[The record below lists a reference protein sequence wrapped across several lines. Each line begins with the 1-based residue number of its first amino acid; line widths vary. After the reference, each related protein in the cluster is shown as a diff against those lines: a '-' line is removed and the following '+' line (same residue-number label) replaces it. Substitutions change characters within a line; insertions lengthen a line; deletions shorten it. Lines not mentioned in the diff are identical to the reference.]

1 MVWISLIIFSL
12 NIFAKELPRFLTKH
26 STDSIRFITLDGRYA
41 YIQKRPGV
49 LGLVSSFRSVD
60 FISDNAQSDFT
71 IKDSRFK
78 QRLSIEI
85 IPNSQKELNLIKNHQ
100 ILVIDW
106 GKTQTKEIG
115 LGRNSKLHLEDE
127 WISYYDAITK
137 IISIQNIITQK
148 LFQIKLSPKISP
160 YFLPEVEMITE
171 DTIIYTDVNEKGYM
185 ALVQYNLITQKSNI
199 LYKSSQ
205 NGTRF
210 ELCQNKGYVAIG
222 EFPYDDIARSSKILQ
237 IKVSGS
243 TNLAGFN
250 TVYSSTDSDLGNMI
264 CLETSIYFIKTM
276 SHLKRINSKKTEVV
290 KLDLK
295 TTQIQTMTD
304 LETATQLL
312 SMDSRILIPFRGDF
326 YVLEGPANLTDDN
339 LKSPLKDE
347 ELPLD
352 I

>member
-160 YFLPEVEMITE
+160 YFLPEV
-171 DTIIYTDVNEKGYM
+171 
-185 ALVQYNLITQKSNI
+185 
-199 LYKSSQ
+199 
-205 NGTRF
+205 
-210 ELCQNKGYVAIG
+210 
-222 EFPYDDIARSSKILQ
+222 
-237 IKVSGS
+237 
-243 TNLAGFN
+243 
-250 TVYSSTDSDLGNMI
+250 
-264 CLETSIYFIKTM
+264 
-276 SHLKRINSKKTEVV
+276 
-290 KLDLK
+290 
-295 TTQIQTMTD
+295 
-304 LETATQLL
+304 
-312 SMDSRILIPFRGDF
+312 
-326 YVLEGPANLTDDN
+326 
-339 LKSPLKDE
+339 
-347 ELPLD
+347 
-352 I
+352 